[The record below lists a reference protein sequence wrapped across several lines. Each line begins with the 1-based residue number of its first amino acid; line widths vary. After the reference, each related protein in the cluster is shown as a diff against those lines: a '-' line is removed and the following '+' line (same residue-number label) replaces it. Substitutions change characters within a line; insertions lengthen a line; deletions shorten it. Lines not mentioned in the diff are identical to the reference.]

1 MSESLFAYF
10 PEAVFNSTFRSLKEL
25 VKSWFTLSDFPSRCW
40 GGGSGSRG
48 ALDQEAK
55 SVKAGVKD
63 NNHPGKNGAV
73 HVITGCTR
81 SRWTID
87 ICRLLHGRVLSK
99 CLVTWQH
106 ALRACNVFL
115 RVAQVNCLSHF
126 LVLGLVWR
134 SFYSI
139 SGMPVCL
146 MPKCRSRLHERY
158 LQCCGFP
165 DEKVQANDLL
175 VWKQLEHL
183 MWALA
188 DNLKRMRLCK
198 CLQAFQ
204 PWQRSPL
211 LQISVKHQP
220 LVEPWHRSWVH
231 LCKGKNLSPNK
242 FQCPDD
248 VKRNEKSQSHIS

>member
-1 MSESLFAYF
+1 MSGAMR
-10 PEAVFNSTFRSLKEL
+10 RSLHPTARFPGE
-25 VKSWFTLSDFPSRCW
+25 KSWPTLHTMKHHECIVRICQNHSLHISQKLSSALHWAAWKSWWRVGSHCRIFQVSRCW

-48 ALDQEAK
+48 ALDQETK

-87 ICRLLHGRVLSK
+87 IYRLLHGRVLSK

-106 ALRACNVFL
+106 AVIACNVFL

-158 LQCCGFP
+158 LQCCGLP

-175 VWKQLEHL
+175 V
-183 MWALA
+183 
-188 DNLKRMRLCK
+188 
-198 CLQAFQ
+198 
-204 PWQRSPL
+204 
-211 LQISVKHQP
+211 
-220 LVEPWHRSWVH
+220 
-231 LCKGKNLSPNK
+231 
-242 FQCPDD
+242 
-248 VKRNEKSQSHIS
+248 